1 MPVDFATV
9 VRALVGADDSA
20 GAAIVRDLRLPR
32 ALAAFAV
39 GGLLAVAGALL
50 QVLLRNPLADP
61 YVLGVS
67 GGAAIGALGAMFV
80 GAFALVTPA
89 AFAGALASTALGVR
103 ARASGA
109 ERAPWNATRLLL
121 TGVVVAA
128 GWGALVTLL
137 LTLAPDAQV
146 KGMLFWLIGDLS
158 RSRHRAWRS
167 RCWPSCRRR
176 ARVRPRSQRCWRA
189 ARTSP
194 QRWACRSRGPRW
206 SRTAAPALATAVAVT
221 TAGSVGFVGLVV
233 PHALRLALG
242 NDQRLLL
249 PASALAGGALLT
261 LADTLARTI
270 AAPAQLPV
278 GVHDRADRRAGVP
291 VAAGTA
297 GPVAMS
303 APPRLACRGLAVA
316 IAGRT
321 LAAKLDLDVHAGEIW
336 AIVGPNGAGKTTLM
350 ATLAGL
356 RPAGRGPHRLRRRRR
371 SARCRHRERALRRGY
386 LPQDSV
392 DFFPATVQETVL
404 AGRHP
409 HLPRWRWEGG
419 ADIECAR
426 DALAALDLAG
436 LEARDV
442 RTLSGGERRRVAL
455 AALLAQD
462 PGLLLLDEP
471 STHLDPGRQVEALD
485 RLAAL
490 ARERGK
496 AIVMVVHELHL
507 ALRAAD
513 HAIAMGDGGACAGT
527 ADEVL
532 NERALSGLFG
542 HALVAVGSGT
552 TRTLLPR

>member
-1 MPVDFATV
+1 
-9 VRALVGADDSA
+9 
-20 GAAIVRDLRLPR
+20 
-32 ALAAFAV
+32 
-39 GGLLAVAGALL
+39 
-50 QVLLRNPLADP
+50 
-61 YVLGVS
+61 
-67 GGAAIGALGAMFV
+67 
-80 GAFALVTPA
+80 
-89 AFAGALASTALGVR
+89 
-103 ARASGA
+103 
-109 ERAPWNATRLLL
+109 
-121 TGVVVAA
+121 
-128 GWGALVTLL
+128 
-137 LTLAPDAQV
+137 
-146 KGMLFWLIGDLS
+146 
-158 RSRHRAWRS
+158 
-167 RCWPSCRRR
+167 
-176 ARVRPRSQRCWRA
+176 
-189 ARTSP
+189 
-194 QRWACRSRGPRW
+194 
-206 SRTAAPALATAVAVT
+206 
-221 TAGSVGFVGLVV
+221 
-233 PHALRLALG
+233 
-242 NDQRLLL
+242 
-249 PASALAGGALLT
+249 
-261 LADTLARTI
+261 
-270 AAPAQLPV
+270 
-278 GVHDRADRRAGVP
+278 
-291 VAAGTA
+291 
-297 GPVAMS
+297 MS

-321 LAAKLDLDVHAGEIW
+321 LAAQLDLDVHAGEIW
-336 AIVGPNGAGKTTLM
+336 AIVGPNGAGKTTLV

-356 RPAGRGPHRLRRRRR
+356 RPAAAGRIAYDGDDIGTL
-371 SARCRHRERALRRGY
+371 SHRERALRRGY

-409 HLPRWRWEGG
+409 HLPRWRWEGR